1 MCFYGPK
8 TKMPD
13 PMGGKRL
20 LDYDCK
26 VRYGK
31 DELIVP
37 KKNPK
42 ADDIR
47 PVLKKAN

>member
-1 MCFYGPK
+1 MWSK
-8 TKMPD
+8 QNAD
-13 PMGGKRL
+13 PTGGKRL

-37 KKNPK
+37 KNPK
-42 ADDIR
+42 ADDI
-47 PVLKKAN
+47 PLVLKKAN

>member
-1 MCFYGPK
+1 
-8 TKMPD
+8 
-13 PMGGKRL
+13 MGGKRL

-37 KKNPK
+37 RKIPKQMIFRPGTKKGK
-42 ADDIR
+42 LD
-47 PVLKKAN
+47 LTSGLGS